1 MLLAVFFT
9 SFNFSYAQNS
19 NNLKIKTYSFIN
31 HQFTLE
37 ENSDSEGRIVENR
50 DDVGKD
56 EYEYW
61 NNLDQVLI
69 RIEVNSDNIK
79 YKPNQFGGFVDE
91 DFSLKITISKNGK
104 ITRQFKNDFLLFPKD
119 KNSTGK
125 YYYLILLDE
134 NESGRNDGQKL
145 LLKIELF
152 RKNITKPLITKF
164 KKLSFDGGE

>member
-31 HQFTLE
+31 HQFTSE

-79 YKPNQFGGFVDE
+79 YKPNQFGAIVDE
-91 DFSLKITISKNGK
+91 D
-104 ITRQFKNDFLLFPKD
+104 
-119 KNSTGK
+119 
-125 YYYLILLDE
+125 Y
-134 NESGRNDGQKL
+134 
-145 LLKIELF
+145 
-152 RKNITKPLITKF
+152 
-164 KKLSFDGGE
+164 